1 MAQRI
6 QDEEAQR
13 WKRKFLDALEDHEN
27 REKTLT
33 ARVKLL
39 RRGLLGVSLAGDG
52 HDPRLD
58 KQLSELRASLRH
70 DDREAGLERLL
81 EQIEQTVIRL
91 DTEKNTSNW
100 ALQQA
105 FESAISELNKLPISG
120 STRRQIKKFSGDL
133 QARLKDP
140 QQHTGLIKQF
150 IELLRES
157 VQTLLENEKQKEDVT
172 PPSGKGFWQR
182 LFSTSSDNE
191 HVDVRAEAKSDISAP
206 KVMASAKAGI
216 TSSASTSVL
225 RDASVTKSPESPPLF
240 PLQSEAQDIPEAPL
254 PSELRNAEPDERLN
268 VDNNVADTAVGEQ
281 VQNHAEELNQSQNSD
296 QDLNLQSQEEEPEA
310 IEGELIRDRSGLA
323 EPAFS
328 YIAGHVEPLLL
339 RILESVHITGESVRL
354 VESIR
359 RSIIKGLNWY
369 DFVSILEQ
377 ILQVLR
383 NAADGQRVEFQGFL
397 SEVTE
402 SLAQVQAFVDHSKHY
417 SDKSV
422 AAEAQMD
429 ATVRAQ
435 IQGIKTAVEQS
446 DTDIESLKSIVQNQ
460 IGSIISSL
468 DGFKAQRTGQD
479 HTLSAEMRALTERIA
494 SLENESSEMRLNLAR
509 QHENASKDTL
519 TELPNR
525 EAYNLRLRQLFD
537 TWLQG
542 ASCERRDDDRS
553 LCLAVADVD
562 FFKNIND
569 SYGHLAGDKVLKII
583 AREMVSRLREKD
595 FIGRY
600 GGEEFVIVMPDTRPA
615 DAEHALNK
623 LRLAV
628 AAIPFHFKERQ
639 IQITISFGVVEAVRE
654 DTPET
659 LFDRADKALYKAKE
673 NGRNQVHRDR

>member
-13 WKRKFLDALEDHEN
+13 WKRKFLDALEEHEK
-27 REKTLT
+27 REKALT

-58 KQLSELRASLRH
+58 KQLSELRTSLRH

-81 EQIEQTVIRL
+81 EQIEQTIIRL
-91 DTEKNTSNW
+91 DTEKNASNW

-105 FESAISELNKLPISG
+105 FESAISELTKLPLSG
-120 STRRQIKKFSGDL
+120 STRRQIKRFSGDL
-133 QARLKDP
+133 QTRLEDP

-150 IELLRES
+150 IDLLRES

-172 PPSGKGFWQR
+172 STSGKGFWQR
-182 LFSTSSDNE
+182 LFSTSAEND
-191 HVDVRAEAKSDISAP
+191 HIDARAKTKGDTSPPELT
-206 KVMASAKAGI
+206 ASAKAGI
-216 TSSASTSVL
+216 TATASTAVL
-225 RDASVTKSPESPPLF
+225 REASTPRPPEDPRSFTDQPEP
-240 PLQSEAQDIPEAPL
+240 QDNPEVSRVP
-254 PSELRNAEPDERLN
+254 ELLIA
-268 VDNNVADTAVGEQ
+268 DNNFANAVAEEQ
-281 VQNHAEELNQSQNSD
+281 GQNHARELDQTQDSD
-296 QDLNLQSQEEEPEA
+296 QDLNLQPQHEEPEA

-339 RILESVHITGESVRL
+339 RILESVHITGESISL

-369 DFVSILEQ
+369 DFVAILEQ

-383 NAADGQRVEFQGFL
+383 NAADGQRAEFQGFL

-417 SDKSV
+417 SDKSA
-422 AAEAQMD
+422 AAEAEMD

-446 DTDIESLKSIVQNQ
+446 DTDIESLKNVVQNQ

-468 DGFKAQRTGQD
+468 DGFKAQRTEQD
-479 HTLSAEMRALTERIA
+479 QTLSSEMRALIERIA
-494 SLENESSEMRLNLAR
+494 SLENESSELRLNLAR
-509 QHENASKDTL
+509 QQENANKDTL

-525 EAYNLRLRQLFD
+525 EAYNLRLRQLLD
-537 TWLQG
+537 AWLQG
-542 ASCERRDDDRS
+542 ASYERRDDDRS

-673 NGRNQVHRDR
+673 NGRNRVHRDR

>member
-13 WKRKFLDALEDHEN
+13 WKRKFLDALEEHEK

-52 HDPRLD
+52 HDARLD
-58 KQLSELRASLRH
+58 KQLSELRVSLRN

-81 EQIEQTVIRL
+81 EQIEQTIIRL

-105 FESAISELNKLPISG
+105 FESAISELNKLPLSG
-120 STRRQIKKFSGDL
+120 STRRHVKKFSGDL
-133 QARLKDP
+133 QTRLEDP

-150 IELLRES
+150 IDLLRES

-172 PPSGKGFWQR
+172 STSGKGFWQR
-182 LFSTSSDNE
+182 LFSTSAEND
-191 HVDVRAEAKSDISAP
+191 HIDARAKTKSDTSP
-206 KVMASAKAGI
+206 PEVTASAKAGI
-216 TSSASTSVL
+216 TAAASTAVL
-225 RDASVTKSPESPPLF
+225 REASAPRPPENPPPL
-240 PLQSEAQDIPEAPL
+240 PDQSATQDAPET
-254 PSELRNAEPDERLN
+254 PDVSERLN
-268 VDNNVADTAVGEQ
+268 TVADERSSADNIVANAVI
-281 VQNHAEELNQSQNSD
+281 EELAQHHAGELEQSQGSD
-296 QDLNLQSQEEEPEA
+296 QDLNLQPQDEEPEA

-339 RILESVHITGESVRL
+339 RILESIHITGESVSL

-369 DFVSILEQ
+369 DFVAILEQ

-383 NAADGQRVEFQGFL
+383 NAADGQRAEFQGFL

-402 SLAQVQAFVDHSKHY
+402 SLAQVQAFVDHSKHF
-417 SDKSV
+417 SDKSA
-422 AAEAQMD
+422 AAEAEMD

-435 IQGIKTAVEQS
+435 IQGIKTAVERS
-446 DTDIESLKSIVQNQ
+446 DTDIESLKSVVQHQ

-468 DGFKAQRTGQD
+468 DGFKAQRTEQD

-494 SLENESSEMRLNLAR
+494 SLENESSELRLNLAR
-509 QHENASKDTL
+509 QQENATKDTL

-525 EAYNLRLRQLFD
+525 EAYNLRLRQLLD
-537 TWLQG
+537 AWLQG
-542 ASCERRDDDRS
+542 ASYERRDDDRS

-615 DAEHALNK
+615 GAEHALNK

-673 NGRNQVHRDR
+673 NGRNRVHRDR

>member
-1 MAQRI
+1 LQTR
-6 QDEEAQR
+6 
-13 WKRKFLDALEDHEN
+13 LE
-27 REKTLT
+27 
-33 ARVKLL
+33 
-39 RRGLLGVSLAGDG
+39 
-52 HDPRLD
+52 
-58 KQLSELRASLRH
+58 
-70 DDREAGLERLL
+70 
-81 EQIEQTVIRL
+81 
-91 DTEKNTSNW
+91 
-100 ALQQA
+100 
-105 FESAISELNKLPISG
+105 
-120 STRRQIKKFSGDL
+120 
-133 QARLKDP
+133 DP

-150 IELLRES
+150 IDLLRES
-157 VQTLLENEKQKEDVT
+157 VQTLLENEKQKVVISSA
-172 PPSGKGFWQR
+172 SGKGFWQK
-182 LFSTSSDNE
+182 LFSTGAEND
-191 HVDVRAEAKSDISAP
+191 HVDAQAQ
-206 KVMASAKAGI
+206 
-216 TSSASTSVL
+216 
-225 RDASVTKSPESPPLF
+225 TKGDSSPPEASMPRPAENPQSF
-240 PLQSEAQDIPEAPL
+240 SDQSEAQGIQGASYESAL
-254 PSELRNAEPDERLN
+254 LIAEPDERPRA
-268 VDNNVADTAVGEQ
+268 DNNAEHAIVEEQ
-281 VQNHAEELNQSQNSD
+281 VQNHAGELDQTHDSN
-296 QDLNLQSQEEEPEA
+296 QDLNLQPQDDEPEA
-310 IEGELIRDRSGLA
+310 IQGELIRDRSGLA

-339 RILESVHITGESVRL
+339 RILESIHITAESVSL
-354 VESIR
+354 AESIR

-369 DFVSILEQ
+369 DFVAILEQ
-377 ILQVLR
+377 ILLVLR
-383 NAADGQRVEFQGFL
+383 NAADGQRAEFQGFL

-417 SDKSV
+417 SDKN
-422 AAEAQMD
+422 AAADAEMD

-446 DTDIESLKSIVQNQ
+446 DTDIESLKSVVQHQ

-468 DGFKAQRTGQD
+468 DGFKAQRSEQD
-479 HTLSAEMRALTERIA
+479 QTLSAEMRALTERIA
-494 SLENESSEMRLNLAR
+494 SLENESSELRLNLAR
-509 QHENASKDTL
+509 QQENATKDTL

-525 EAYNLRLRQLFD
+525 EAYNRRLRQLLD

-542 ASCERRDDDRS
+542 ASYERRDDDRS

-562 FFKNIND
+562 LFKNIND

-639 IQITISFGVVEAVRE
+639 IQITISFGVVEAERG

-673 NGRNQVHRDR
+673 NGRNRVHRDR